1 MKWIKQKADVT
12 TYRCSRCGSIWMT
25 VKIKAKPP
33 KRCKACGAVAEKTP
47 SVTADAVPPPSEREA
62 DGREDDAFMTAFRA
76 SL

>member
-33 KRCKACGAVAEKTP
+33 KRCKACGVL
-47 SVTADAVPPPSEREA
+47 DFLGWER
-62 DGREDDAFMTAFRA
+62 MKKKNQ
-76 SL
+76 

>member
-33 KRCKACGAVAEKTP
+33 KRCKACGEAAEKTP
-47 SVTADAVPPPSEREA
+47 STARTTNEE
-62 DGREDDAFMTAFRA
+62 REDDAFMTAFRA